1 MINILSHLGSAD
13 FWPKMDPIPYQGV
26 LPWWEPISPSP
37 FLLNV
42 HLVVHHQHLIYPVY
56 LGPAFPQTV
65 DMPVFFYID
74 SEVVADWNCRNVD
87 DVTLSYKFHMVSVV
101 VVIDL
106 GSCWWSIQDH
116 AGDQFRI
123 MLPTS
128 IIQPV
133 LAVLWWWSIQ
143 DHAGDKFR
151 IMLVINLGSCWWW
164 S

>member
-1 MINILSHLGSAD
+1 
-13 FWPKMDPIPYQGV
+13 
-26 LPWWEPISPSP
+26 
-37 FLLNV
+37 
-42 HLVVHHQHLIYPVY
+42 
-56 LGPAFPQTV
+56 
-65 DMPVFFYID
+65 MPVFFYID